1 MGDKDCSFSK
11 AAFNQIVEGSI
22 DNDNIDVSEFEKI
35 NSAYFSLNK
44 KLANA
49 FKEKTSFDKEAFC
62 IDYGKVIKD
71 FREYIEKNPG
81 SSLSKTALVAVA
93 KSYRRIDDLRGKNDF
108 TDMKNFLSGI
118 IEKSEY
124 AALKPQAK
132 RLMLEYY
139 RLTKDFT
146 RAIETADNLIKNYKE
161 DADYVSGVLYT
172 KGLIEAYDLNQPDK
186 AIESYSSILKKY
198 PENNLALLAKNEL
211 QILGVEAE
219 EAAKK
224 NPITDKSDWGFNTES
239 YPNPFNPTTMISY
252 SLPPDEK
259 VVIKVYDILGKEVAE
274 LVNEQKAA
282 GKYSVQFDGSN
293 LTSGIYLYSITAGK
307 YHQTKKIMLVK

>member
-1 MGDKDCSFSK
+1 MRYCFRFNNYNFAAIHANNCSFNGRNPSTSGSNIYHVGDKDCSFSK

-108 TDMKNFLSGI
+108 TEMKNFLSGI

-124 AALKPQAK
+124 AALKPQAE
-132 RLMLEYY
+132 RLMLEY
-139 RLTKDFT
+139 
-146 RAIETADNLIKNYKE
+146 
-161 DADYVSGVLYT
+161 
-172 KGLIEAYDLNQPDK
+172 
-186 AIESYSSILKKY
+186 
-198 PENNLALLAKNEL
+198 
-211 QILGVEAE
+211 
-219 EAAKK
+219 
-224 NPITDKSDWGFNTES
+224 
-239 YPNPFNPTTMISY
+239 
-252 SLPPDEK
+252 
-259 VVIKVYDILGKEVAE
+259 
-274 LVNEQKAA
+274 
-282 GKYSVQFDGSN
+282 
-293 LTSGIYLYSITAGK
+293 
-307 YHQTKKIMLVK
+307 